1 MTLALRRPLALSL
14 LLTAPTLALAQA
26 QATVKPDGE
35 FRYALGVGASFQS
48 GNTDASSV
56 NISGDGVR
64 ATADSKW
71 QIGGKALRANTN
83 GARSAENVLLGTQYD
98 RDVTPQWFT
107 LVKADV
113 LHDKLAN
120 ISSRASIFGG
130 LGRHLAKSE
139 TLTWDVSTGLG
150 YTHDRYIDA
159 TVVAGETRTTYGS
172 AELLLAEESTHK
184 WTPTT
189 SFHQKL
195 SIYPALASH
204 GTYRGVFDAGLSVAI
219 NAKLSLTAGLNY
231 RYDSDPGEGL
241 ERGDTLF
248 VTGIALKM
256 D

>member
-1 MTLALRRPLALSL
+1 MKFDPRRPLAFSL
-14 LLTAPTLALAQA
+14 LITPALVFAQA
-26 QATVKPDGE
+26 QATLKPDGE
-35 FRYALGVGASFQS
+35 FRYALGAGASIQS

-71 QIGGKALRANTN
+71 QLGGKALRANTN
-83 GARSAENVLLGTQYD
+83 GARSAENITLGTQYD
-98 RDVTPQWFT
+98 RDITPQWFT
-107 LVKADV
+107 LGKVDL

-120 ISSRASIFGG
+120 LASRASVFGG
-130 LGRHLAKSE
+130 VGRHLVKSD
-139 TLTWDVSTGLG
+139 TMTWDVSGGLG
-150 YTHDRYIDA
+150 YTHDRYIDPA
-159 TVVAGETRTTYGS
+159 VVADQTRTNYGR

-189 SFHQKL
+189 SFRQKL
-195 SIYPALASH
+195 SIYPSLSSH
-204 GTYRGVFDAGLSVAI
+204 GGYRGVFDAGLSVSMTQR
-219 NAKLSLTAGLNY
+219 LSLTAGLTY

-241 ERGDTLF
+241 ERLDTLF